1 MTELALTVQTPGLAR
16 ALRILI
22 AEDDALHAAM
32 LRTLLEQLGHQ
43 VLQARDG
50 RRACELAEIC
60 EVDLIMLD
68 ARLPVMDG
76 PETTRALRR
85 LRGPGR
91 RPADHAPSSAAIPR
105 RPPPCLDAGAD
116 QVLRKPVTVASI
128 ARALADALSE
138 ERPSARRVAS

>member
-1 MTELALTVQTPGLAR
+1 MTGAPAGLAQS
-16 ALRILI
+16 LRILV

-76 PETTRALRR
+76 PQTARALRKQES
-85 LRGPGR
+85 L
-91 RPADHAPSSAAIPR
+91 AAGTPIIAIIGGDPEEAAA
-105 RPPPCLDAGAD
+105 CLAAGAD
-116 QVLRKPVTVASI
+116 QVLRKPVTVTSV
-128 ARALADALSE
+128 ARALTDAFSDD
-138 ERPSARRVAS
+138 RPAARRAVA